1 MQYYALLK
9 KALYACLMTA
19 LFSTVQAKLFVP
31 DLEPWGFWLP
41 SDESAT
47 AIIDHSLWQ
56 STLDGYLVTDA
67 ADRIYRFDYAAVTS
81 ADRQSLQVYL
91 QMLASIDPRKYSRAE
106 QQAYWINFYN
116 ALTVEVVL
124 DHYPV
129 KSIRKIYG
137 GLLGTGPWDEPLTVV
152 AGQTLSLNDI
162 EHRILRPIWG
172 DPRIHYAVNC
182 ASLGCPNLM
191 PQTYSAANAGTMLD
205 AGARAFVN
213 HPRGVSLSQGT
224 LTLSS
229 IYDWYDSDFGA
240 DQAGLIDHLAKYAE
254 PQLAV
259 QLKTHKGRVD
269 YDYNWQLNEL
279 SAR

>member
-1 MQYYALLK
+1 
-9 KALYACLMTA
+9 MTA
-19 LFSTVQAKLFVP
+19 FFSTVHAKLFVP
-31 DLEPWGFWLP
+31 DLEPWEFWLP

-47 AIIDHSLWQ
+47 ATIDHSMWQ
-56 STLDGYLVTDA
+56 SALDGYLVTDS
-67 ADRIYRFDYAAVTS
+67 ADRIYRFDYAAVTL

-91 QMLASIDPRKYSRAE
+91 QMLASIDPREYSRAQ

-124 DHYPV
+124 AHYPV

-152 AGQTLSLNDI
+152 AGQALSLNDI
-162 EHRILRPIWG
+162 EHRILRPIWQ
-172 DPRIHYAVNC
+172 DARIHYAVNC

-191 PQTYSAANAGTMLD
+191 PQAYSAANAETMLD
-205 AGARAFVN
+205 EGARAFVN
-213 HPRGVSLSQGT
+213 HPRGVSLSQGK

-229 IYDWYDSDFGA
+229 IYNWYDTDFGV
-240 DQAGLIDHLAKYAE
+240 DQAGLIDHLVTYAE
-254 PQLAV
+254 PQLAT
-259 QLKTHKGRVD
+259 QLEAHKGRIK
-269 YDYNWQLNEL
+269 YDYNWQLNER